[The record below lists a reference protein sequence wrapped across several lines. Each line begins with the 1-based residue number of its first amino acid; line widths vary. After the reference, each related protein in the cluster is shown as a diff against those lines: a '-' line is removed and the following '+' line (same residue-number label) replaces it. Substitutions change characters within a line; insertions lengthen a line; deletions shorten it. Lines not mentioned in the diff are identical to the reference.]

1 MCKIQNTDGKQEN
14 ECKSKA
20 LISEL
25 KTFVASGGSYAA
37 KIGDNDDLVMATL
50 LVVRILQDITDFHSD
65 LTEHMRDHDEMVAPL
80 PFFAVIN

>member
-1 MCKIQNTDGKQEN
+1 MNVH
-14 ECKSKA
+14 SSA

-37 KIGDNDDLVMATL
+37 KVGDNDDLIMASL
-50 LVVRILQDITDFHSD
+50 LVVRILQDIKDFHSD
-65 LTEHMRDHDEMVAPL
+65 LTEQMRDHDEKVPPL

>member
-1 MCKIQNTDGKQEN
+1 MNVHSQ
-14 ECKSKA
+14 A

-37 KIGDNDDLVMATL
+37 KVGDNDDLIMASL
-50 LVVRILQDITDFHSD
+50 LVIRILQDIKDFHSD
-65 LTEHMRDHDEMVAPL
+65 LTEHMRDHDEMIQPL

>member
-1 MCKIQNTDGKQEN
+1 MTV
-14 ECKSKA
+14 KSRA

-37 KIGDNDDLVMATL
+37 KIGNTDDLIMASL
-50 LVVRILQDITDFHSD
+50 LVIRILQDITEYHGD
-65 LTEHMRDHDEMVAPL
+65 LSEQLRDHDEIVAPL

>member
-1 MCKIQNTDGKQEN
+1 
-14 ECKSKA
+14 
-20 LISEL
+20 
-25 KTFVASGGSYAA
+25 
-37 KIGDNDDLVMATL
+37 MATL